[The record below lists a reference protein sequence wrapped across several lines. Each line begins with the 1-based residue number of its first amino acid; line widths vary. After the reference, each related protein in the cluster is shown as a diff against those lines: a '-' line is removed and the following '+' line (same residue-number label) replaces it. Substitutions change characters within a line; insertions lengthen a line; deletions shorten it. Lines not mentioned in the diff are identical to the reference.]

1 MLRLRVRG
9 SARPRTDCQR
19 VDTSC
24 EVIRLPLVGGLA
36 VDSKPAATGEETKDK
51 GDGKDRSADGAHL
64 SSADSSTL
72 LDGLTIAWTLT
83 NSF

>member
-1 MLRLRVRG
+1 MLGLRVRG
-9 SARPRTDCQR
+9 SARPCTDCQR
-19 VDTSC
+19 ANTRC
-24 EVIRLPLVGGLA
+24 EVIKLPLVGGLA
-36 VDSKPAATGEETKDK
+36 IDSKPATTGEETKDK
-51 GDGKDRSADGAHL
+51 GDGKHRSADGAHL